1 MKIIHLASFLV
12 YEDGRIEVID
22 IGEEEAL
29 YSEATKDEPPLDLV
43 RIIEE
48 LLAEGRN
55 QNGNR

>member
-29 YSEATKDEPPLDLV
+29 YSEATQDEAPLDLG